1 MTDAELLDRFGRS
14 RDEAAFAELVRRHG
28 PVVYRICRRLVGPAD
43 ADDAFQSTFLVLATR
58 LRAARAA
65 GALGGWLAGVAGR
78 VARQMRRMAARRLRH
93 EQAAGEERP
102 IAWENRAADLED
114 QIRALDEE
122 LTRLPEELRGPV
134 VLCLLQGYTQEQA
147 AAELGRDPRTLR
159 RRLDRA
165 KGVLR
170 ARLERRGVV
179 PAVAAALVSGG
190 GGAVTAVPP
199 DLNTRAVC
207 LVCDFLAGGASPS
220 SPPVALA
227 KGVAATMSGRKL
239 VWTMAMVALGA
250 MGLGMGAAHS
260 GPPGTTL
267 TPPAPPVKEL
277 AKESEAKPTTSA
289 DEVTGLDW
297 AKDEELAKRTV
308 EALKRDPKAAPS
320 VVIQSVCV
328 RVPDGFCKRA
338 GLTENSLV
346 GPGGDC
352 WQLNQREAR
361 MLKSLLA
368 TERNGSVVH
377 RHQLVVADGK
387 TASAESLRKLDVVT
401 SVQTTTE
408 GGAKVYTTKTRP
420 VEVGL
425 KLQFAPKFLPS
436 GSASLD
442 VKLTNTVVAGP
453 RVEHF
458 QGYLEI
464 LLDPANFHETSWM
477 RENLH
482 GRNLLVEMIDGGAV
496 VVRTRH
502 KGSLSKT
509 TVNIGGIPLTELP
522 EHNGSAYEVLLLLTA
537 DVVGPQDKITRPHPN
552 ALPASPP
559 KMPSDPAGLGP
570 PTNP

>member
-1 MTDAELLDRFGRS
+1 MATLLTLLRRAGTPVTDAELLDRFGRS

-93 EQAAGEERP
+93 EQAAGEKRP

-165 KGVLR
+165 KMVLR

-190 GGAVTAVPP
+190 GGSVTAVSQE
-199 DLNTRAVC
+199 LGARTVS

-239 VWTMAMVALGA
+239 VWTMAVVALGA
-250 MGLGMGAAHS
+250 MALGMGAAHS
-260 GPPGTTL
+260 GPPGAAL
-267 TPPAPPVKEL
+267 TPPAAPVKEL
-277 AKESEAKPTTSA
+277 AKETEAKPTANA

-297 AKDEELAKRTV
+297 AKDEELAKRAV

-328 RVPDGFCKRA
+328 HVPDGFCKRV
-338 GLTENSLV
+338 GLTENSPT
-346 GPGGDC
+346 GAGGNC
-352 WQLNQREAR
+352 WQLSQREAR
-361 MLKSLLA
+361 MLKGLLA
-368 TERNGSVVH
+368 TERNRSVVH

-401 SVQTTTE
+401 DVRTTTE
-408 GGAKVYTTKTRP
+408 GNTKVYTAKAIST
-420 VEVGL
+420 EVGF
-425 KLQFAPKFLPS
+425 KFQFTPQIMS
-436 GSASLD
+436 TGTVYLD
-442 VKLTNTVVAGP
+442 VKSTCTYVNGPVFVDGKQSPVFNEQGINLTALIPDRGTMVMQAGYRRDESHAVVSVGGVSLTEL
-453 RVEHF
+453 R
-458 QGYLEI
+458 
-464 LLDPANFHETSWM
+464 
-477 RENLH
+477 
-482 GRNLLVEMIDGGAV
+482 DGGAPYE
-496 VVRTRH
+496 TIH
-502 KGSLSKT
+502 LFTAYKAE
-509 TVNIGGIPLTELP
+509 PL
-522 EHNGSAYEVLLLLTA
+522 A
-537 DVVGPQDKITRPHPN
+537 KIAQP
-552 ALPASPP
+552 
-559 KMPSDPAGLGP
+559 
-570 PTNP
+570 